1 MKKVIIIGILLVLS
15 IASNVFG
22 ANECASTLSN
32 DLKLLHIPAL
42 SFSGNL
48 YLLDIEY
55 VSTTDGFIWFK
66 YTNISASTVSDCGN
80 PASLFVDDSSKYIL
94 RVPLIF
100 LGTTSFWLDLVY
112 VPTTDGL
119 IWFKVTNA
127 NFMSNWVFVTSVQGN
142 GNLGSWADAGGKT
155 GIDAGDAI
163 CQARANAAGL
173 TGTFKAWLS
182 DDNNDAYCRIHNLTG
197 KKSANCGQAT
207 LPVAAGPWVRTDGF
221 PFGASI
227 DKLLDD
233 GIVYAPARTNEYGQL
248 VEAWFFSNTSPDG
261 TPGSNLFQSP
271 CSNWTSNSGEQ
282 NVGLG
287 STDGTERLWTMSAS
301 TSCSAIVHLLCF
313 QIGAGPSLP
322 QFSSIGKKAFLT
334 SVTGN
339 GSLSSW
345 LDAEGKTG
353 LAAGDAI
360 CKARAAAAGLAN
372 SNNFKAWLS
381 DSTTNAKDRLISNGP
396 WIRLDGIK
404 VADNKTDLTDGTI
417 FTSINMAETGIYY
430 NFSNSWVWTGT
441 ANDGIKK
448 NNTCNDWT
456 NGTNTVKGTN
466 GFGTDAGESWSSR
479 LQFDSSSCDALFR
492 LYCFED

>member
-1 MKKVIIIGILLVLS
+1 MVLIILFIFVTFSSVYGG
-15 IASNVFG
+15 NK
-22 ANECASTLSN
+22 CASTLS
-32 DLKLLHIPAL
+32 DELKLHIPVVI
-42 SFSGNL
+42 FSGSL
-48 YLLDIEY
+48 YSLDLEY
-55 VSTTDGFIWFK
+55 DSTHDDFIWFK
-66 YTNISASTVSDCGN
+66 FTNAAVSSLSDCSN
-80 PASLFVDDSSKYIL
+80 PASLFIDDSDKFIL
-94 RVPLIF
+94 RVPLVYWE
-100 LGTTSFWLDLVY
+100 TTPLWLEYEY
-112 VPTTDGL
+112 VSATDGL
-119 IWFKVTNA
+119 ILFKVTNG
-127 NFMSNWVFVTSVQGN
+127 NLMSNWVFVTSVTGN
-142 GNLGSWADAGGKT
+142 GNLGSWDDAEGKT

-173 TGTFKAWLS
+173 SGTFKAWLS
-182 DDNNDAYCRIHNLTG
+182 DDNNDAYCRIHSLTG
-197 KKSANCGQAT
+197 KKSANCGQTT

-233 GIVYAPARTNEYGQL
+233 GIVYAPVRTDEYGQL
-248 VEAWFFSNTSPDG
+248 VQDHSWFFSNTSPDG
-261 TPGSNLFQSP
+261 TLGSNLFQSP
-271 CSNWTSNSGEQ
+271 CSNWISNSGEQ
-282 NVGLG
+282 NVSLG

-301 TSCSAIVHLLCF
+301 TSCSSMVHLLCF

-322 QFSSIGKKAFLT
+322 QFSSTGKKAFLT

-345 LDAEGKTG
+345 LDAKGKTG

-360 CKARAAAAGLAN
+360 CKTRAAAAGLAN

-381 DSTTNAKDRLISNGP
+381 DSTTNAKDRLISNGH

-417 FTSINMAETGIYY
+417 FTSINMAETGTYY
-430 NFSNSWVWTGT
+430 NFSDSWVWTGT
-441 ANDGIKK
+441 ANDGIKT
-448 NNTCNDWT
+448 NNTCSDWT
-456 NGTNTVKGTN
+456 NGTDTVIGTN
-466 GFGTDAGESWSSR
+466 GFGTDAGASWSSR